1 MPDSFAEINK
11 EGENDVEIFVEK
23 KVEEEESEE
32 AEEKAQESEKGEEI
46 DEISGKKTK
55 GRGKSKKP
63 NTKATALEKD
73 LAKLKKEYEDDIEI
87 INAKDFD
94 IFGGLIEDHT
104 KVKAINNEKHREI
117 EKDKYKVLNINLDT
131 DIKAY
136 TQNLESYLNLI
147 KEALNKMQSPY
158 DMSVYALTSKK
169 SLGGMQLFSM
179 NPKDAIE
186 NELKSK
192 KAKLMLYKLNIKEG
206 TPAVFYTNI
215 MFYDNN
221 NKTLPVG
228 MHLSSDVL
236 IDTDKLNIEFVKEN
250 NFYINY
256 KIDEFDFGTKQ
267 IQVFE
272 YEVRA

>member
-1 MPDSFAEINK
+1 M
-11 EGENDVEIFVEK
+11 
-23 KVEEEESEE
+23 
-32 AEEKAQESEKGEEI
+32 
-46 DEISGKKTK
+46 
-55 GRGKSKKP
+55 
-63 NTKATALEKD
+63 
-73 LAKLKKEYEDDIEI
+73 
-87 INAKDFD
+87 
-94 IFGGLIEDHT
+94 
-104 KVKAINNEKHREI
+104 
-117 EKDKYKVLNINLDT
+117 LNINLDT

-147 KEALNKMQSPY
+147 KEALNKIQSPY

-192 KAKLMLYKLNIKEG
+192 KAKLMLYKLNINEG

-236 IDTDKLNIEFVKEN
+236 IDTEKLNIEFVKED